1 MKSKRI
7 FITLVMA
14 LALMLALAISSYAAT
29 ITLYSGADNTSES
42 TTHNGALT
50 LTGNTEENETVT
62 VYFTDDGR
70 AWKAGETVSFTKD
83 TTLYTI
89 ECTKISNYTEWKNA
103 SAGNYILTASM
114 DFNYEVVNPNGGQG
128 TGTRHDG
135 GSAMKPANGTT
146 TRVFFNGYTIATGNK
161 ILFDGT
167 DLSIYLLGNGKL
179 DGYWGGKFLNLKFSA
194 TADCEIVVGKDIY
207 AKSDWTQKNPFLSIN
222 DYKSTSVLDF
232 HFYGT
237 YEQGQLVSQNST
249 PESGSYNIYL
259 HDGCT
264 LNLPSNNDGGR
275 LIATATSPIANV
287 VIYGGTYTFTR
298 SSMFVDGADLSRFS
312 MDIQG
317 GSFTFTDANAM
328 PTFVNAI
335 NSEKKANYINE
346 LSFNIVCKECAYEKT
361 LAEFVDFATD
371 FSVNLYCPNC
381 GSSQD
386 ATTVEKIFTAKG
398 YSLSPDGMAISA
410 GYTVNHNS
418 LAIYEE
424 LMGATSYGIVIA
436 NADAFEGKT
445 FFDENNKVNTEKSVQ
460 VDIDRQYSVFD
471 CALYFDTT
479 SNSTLKLVICAYV
492 IGSDGSAGFV
502 QHTTG
507 ESVEQGAI
515 AGGSFKFVTLDI
527 VVALQPATTKED

>member
-7 FITLVMA
+7 IITLVMA

-50 LTGNTEENETVT
+50 LTGNTEANETVT

-83 TTLYTI
+83 TNLYTI
-89 ECTKISNYTEWKNA
+89 ECAKISTVSEYNNA
-103 SAGNYILTASM
+103 TGGGNYIIMNDL
-114 DFNYEVVNPNGGQG
+114 DFTQSGRGPING
-128 TGTRHDG
+128 D
-135 GSAMKPANGTT
+135 NCT
-146 TRVFFNGYTIATGNK
+146 TRVFMNGKSIK
-161 ILFDGT
+161 ISNSDGT
-167 DLSIYLLGNGKL
+167 MFQGNGQSFYILGEGYISSAWGGGISRGHCNNSKTDVTWLIGKDITVETNKDSSNLFSVWNTISAKSLTIHIYGTIIKAQSGTVGVWNLLSADNISTDYDLYIHEGSSIELLGNLVRYAASTAPTDTKIGEIIFNGGSVTL
-179 DGYWGGKFLNLKFSA
+179 SGTGYFFYDKSSSA
-194 TADCEIVVGKDIY
+194 YNGTITVNAGTFTVANADSLAAFKSAIVSDKKAQDI
-207 AKSDWTQKNPFLSIN
+207 D
-222 DYKSTSVLDF
+222 
-232 HFYGT
+232 
-237 YEQGQLVSQNST
+237 
-249 PESGSYNIYL
+249 
-259 HDGCT
+259 
-264 LNLPSNNDGGR
+264 
-275 LIATATSPIANV
+275 ATSFKV
-287 VIYGGTYTFTR
+287 
-298 SSMFVDGADLSRFS
+298 
-312 MDIQG
+312 
-317 GSFTFTDANAM
+317 
-328 PTFVNAI
+328 
-335 NSEKKANYINE
+335 
-346 LSFNIVCKECAYEKT
+346 VCKECEYEKT

-398 YSLSPDGMAISA
+398 YSLSPDGKAISA

-424 LMGATSYGIVIA
+424 IMGATSYGIVIA

-445 FFDENNKVNTEKSVQ
+445 FFDESNKVNTEKSVQ

-492 IGSDGSAGFV
+492 IGSDGSVGFV

-527 VVALQPATTKED
+527 VVALQPATTKEY

>member
-7 FITLVMA
+7 IITLVMA

-50 LTGNTEENETVT
+50 LTGNTEANETVT

-83 TTLYTI
+83 TNLYTI
-89 ECTKISNYTEWKNA
+89 ECAKISNYTEWKNA
-103 SAGNYILTASM
+103 SAGNYILTADM
-114 DFNYEVVNPNGGQG
+114 DFNFEFVNPNGGQG
-128 TGTRHDG
+128 TGTRHNAG
-135 GSAMKPANGTT
+135 GPMKPANGTT
-146 TRVFFNGYTIATGNK
+146 TRVFFNGHTIATGNCT
-161 ILFDGT
+161 LFDST
-167 DLSIYLLGNGKL
+167 DISIYLLGDGKL
-179 DGYWGGKFLNLKFSA
+179 DGYWGGNFLNVKCTA
-194 TADCEIVVGKDIY
+194 TSDCKIVVGKGIS
-207 AKSDWTQKNPFLSIN
+207 AKSDWTQKCCLLRIN
-222 DYKSTSVLDF
+222 DYKTTSKLDF
-232 HFYGT
+232 HFYGSYT
-237 YEQGQLVSQNST
+237 SGQLVAQNST
-249 PESGSYNIYL
+249 PASGSYNIYL

-264 LNLPSNNDGGR
+264 LNLPSNQGGGR

-298 SSMFVDGADLSRFS
+298 SSMFADGADLSRFS

-346 LSFNIVCKECAYEKT
+346 LSFNIVCKECEYEKT

-398 YSLSPDGMAISA
+398 YSLSPDGKAISA

-424 LMGATSYGIVIA
+424 IMGATSYGIVIA

-445 FFDENNKVNTEKSVQ
+445 FFDESNKVNTEKSVQ

-507 ESVEQGAI
+507 ESVAQGAI
-515 AGGSFKFVTLDI
+515 AGGSFKFVTLDT
-527 VVALQPATTKED
+527 VVALQPATTKEY